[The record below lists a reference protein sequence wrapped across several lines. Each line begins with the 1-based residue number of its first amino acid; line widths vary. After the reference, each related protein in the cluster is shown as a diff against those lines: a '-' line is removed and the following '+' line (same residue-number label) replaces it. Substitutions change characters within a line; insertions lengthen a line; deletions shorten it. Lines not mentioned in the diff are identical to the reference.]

1 MPLAR
6 IVWIYVMLAA
16 CLIRSRAL
24 YASLR
29 RVHTSFPIYDVS
41 STVPTGSCTPLATE
55 AAAQIGT
62 VMAKSG
68 LVRQAYLTLTTRPL
82 FESAHLIIVE
92 APTPETFQ
100 FPDTANAPANHRILY
115 SARLDDIT
123 TEEVIFGRVKEQ
135 TNKARLNKFIGGRI
149 ALRRALN
156 IVLPPEAAGEN
167 GSDGGSGSDGSSMSG
182 GSSGDGSSS
191 GSSSR
196 SSSSSSSGGRAAET
210 AISES
215 GSILRDDWGAPNLA
229 PGVTGSI
236 SHKDFFCVGAAALDL
251 HGRVGVDLEHI
262 NNKAATT
269 LWRRIL
275 TAGEKEQLGG
285 LRSLGFSAEEEVL
298 LIFSFKEAVYKAIHP
313 FLARSIDF
321 GEVEIFPHL
330 DGSARVVF
338 GLRTGEQF
346 DYQASWERF
355 RSRYWLTCVY
365 VRDPSLR
372 LDANAKYSGKEDVM
386 GQVAS

>member
-6 IVWIYVMLAA
+6 IVWIYVMLTA
-16 CLIRSRAL
+16 CLFRSRAL

-29 RVHTSFPIYDVS
+29 RVHTSFPIYDAS
-41 STVPTGSCTPLATE
+41 STIPTGSCTPPATE

-62 VMAKSG
+62 VVAESG

-82 FESAHLIIVE
+82 FESAHLIVVE
-92 APTPETFQ
+92 APTPETFR
-100 FPDTANAPANHRILY
+100 FPDTAHAPANHRILY

-156 IVLPPEAAGEN
+156 AVLPPEEAAGA
-167 GSDGGSGSDGSSMSG
+167 GGGDRGDGSSSN
-182 GSSGDGSSS
+182 GSSS
-191 GSSSR
+191 GSSNG
-196 SSSSSSSGGRAAET
+196 SSSGSGSKNADGSSGGRAAET

-215 GSILRDDWGAPNLA
+215 GSILRDDWGAPFLA

-236 SHKDFFCVGAAALDL
+236 SHKDFFCVGAAALDS
-251 HGRVGVDLEHI
+251 HGRIGVDLEHI

-275 TAGEKEQLGG
+275 TAGEKEHLGG
-285 LRSLGFSAEEEVL
+285 LKALGVSAEEEVL

-321 GEVEIFPHL
+321 GEVEIFPHV

-338 GLRTGEQF
+338 GLKTGEQF
-346 DYQASWERF
+346 AYQASWERF

-365 VRDPSLR
+365 VRDPTLR
-372 LDANAKYSGKEDVM
+372 LDANAKYSGKEDVLA
-386 GQVAS
+386 QVAS